1 MPKVRRRGWH
11 DGTRYTRRDGL
22 HIGRVR
28 FEGKRYQVSA
38 ADATERN
45 RRLRQLIRDLE
56 EGKQPSNVPRR
67 KTLEQVAREWLD
79 QVALTR
85 PASYA
90 GRKSYL
96 ESHVLGHPIAA
107 KRVGALTTGDL
118 TALYRDRLQAGYA
131 ASTVRELHGK
141 LRACL
146 NWAAGQDVPVR
157 PSVLAMDPPAVAKTE
172 RIQLSPAQV
181 GQLFRSS
188 EGDPLGCLWRLTW
201 YCATRLGESL
211 ALRWADVDLG
221 GQRITVRRILVGVKD
236 GEPAYREGKSRQ
248 SQATLPIPPGLVDAL
263 RRHWTAQEA
272 RRAALGPAWRDLDLV
287 FDRGDGG
294 SLGHK
299 QAERVWYR
307 TLRNAG
313 LPRCRL
319 HDLRGASGSALLEA
333 GHGLVDIQRR
343 LRHASI
349 QTTVGSYLQ
358 PTTAADERAAA
369 TLERLV
375 SDGN

>member
-1 MPKVRRRGWH
+1 
-11 DGTRYTRRDGL
+11 
-22 HIGRVR
+22 
-28 FEGKRYQVSA
+28 
-38 ADATERN
+38 
-45 RRLRQLIRDLE
+45 
-56 EGKQPSNVPRR
+56 
-67 KTLEQVAREWLD
+67 
-79 QVALTR
+79 
-85 PASYA
+85 
-90 GRKSYL
+90 
-96 ESHVLGHPIAA
+96 
-107 KRVGALTTGDL
+107 
-118 TALYRDRLQAGYA
+118 
-131 ASTVRELHGK
+131 
-141 LRACL
+141 
-146 NWAAGQDVPVR
+146 
-157 PSVLAMDPPAVAKTE
+157 MDPPAVAKTE
-172 RIQLSPAQV
+172 RTQLSPAQV
-181 GQLFRSS
+181 GQLFRST

-211 ALRWADVDLG
+211 ALRWSDVDLG

-236 GEPAYREGKSRQ
+236 GEPAYRDGKSKQ

-263 RRHWTAQEA
+263 RRHRTAQEA
-272 RRAALGPAWRDLDLV
+272 QRAALGPAWRPLDLM

-307 TLRNAG
+307 TLRSAGLPRCRLHDLRSAG

-375 SDGN
+375 SEAN